1 VEDIFNPYQEWL
13 GWAQSRGPDYYELL
27 AIDPAE
33 TDVARIALAAEQA
46 MRKVRSFRPGP
57 HAQVWS
63 RLLDEIRAA
72 RDCLSNPALKAD
84 YDAALARTDRFRSSA
99 GDLRTPLVAASL
111 PPLAGSIGPA
121 PIYDVQHQMVSVPTP
136 SRTASSSANSFECA
150 PLPGAIDELLPP
162 GAEESFPAATEYASS
177 AQPDDSEMAVFTAPT
192 AAAVAKAKGRR
203 ARLGLACTV
212 IGGAA
217 AILVAG
223 GIFVWRSS
231 HQVERSDPTTL
242 AEAAPTAA
250 SGAPSD
256 APAVRPLEPAEPQ
269 SAASTASASNAV
281 PAPDLPSQPAVETN
295 DTATPKPVASLD
307 ERRAKLQALVQA
319 LETAKAALGE
329 QDFGL
334 ADEQLKRAASLA
346 ELPKH
351 RAAVARLA
359 EIGGYAKQ
367 FRDALALAVRSMQA
381 ADTFKVAS
389 GTEVAFVEGFPD
401 KVTLHVLGVNTTYSF
416 REMPPALALAIA
428 DRKLSARNPAS
439 AVVKGAYLAVHK
451 QDDSRVREKAKTLW
465 EEAEAGGIKTAH
477 LMAFFTDNYADF
489 LNDVGQ

>member
-1 VEDIFNPYQEWL
+1 
-13 GWAQSRGPDYYELL
+13 
-27 AIDPAE
+27 
-33 TDVARIALAAEQA
+33 
-46 MRKVRSFRPGP
+46 M
-57 HAQVWS
+57 
-63 RLLDEIRAA
+63 
-72 RDCLSNPALKAD
+72 
-84 YDAALARTDRFRSSA
+84 
-99 GDLRTPLVAASL
+99 
-111 PPLAGSIGPA
+111 
-121 PIYDVQHQMVSVPTP
+121 
-136 SRTASSSANSFECA
+136 
-150 PLPGAIDELLPP
+150 
-162 GAEESFPAATEYASS
+162 
-177 AQPDDSEMAVFTAPT
+177 
-192 AAAVAKAKGRR
+192 
-203 ARLGLACTV
+203 
-212 IGGAA
+212 
-217 AILVAG
+217 
-223 GIFVWRSS
+223 
-231 HQVERSDPTTL
+231 
-242 AEAAPTAA
+242 
-250 SGAPSD
+250 
-256 APAVRPLEPAEPQ
+256 
-269 SAASTASASNAV
+269 

-307 ERRAKLQALVQA
+307 ERRAKLQSLVQA

-416 REMPPALALAIA
+416 REMPPALALAIS